1 MARVQPGRHTGS
13 PSKRVCGGR
22 CGVVVLRDPTRAPD
36 DVPRASRPREQRYVF
51 DAAFDASATQVRPSG
66 LAGHGDVGL
75 GARCGAAGRAP
86 GPLALPQETVYR
98 ATTRGLVAGVLSGSN
113 ATVFAYGPT
122 GCGKTHT
129 MLGSDGE
136 PGVCARALGDL
147 FQAIEDAGG
156 DTEYE
161 VSMSYLEIYNE
172 TLRDLLNPSLGY
184 LELREDARGTI
195 QVAGLTEVSAT
206 SAEEVVRLLARGNR
220 RRRQEPT
227 AANGTSSRSH
237 AVLQVT
243 VRQRHRGTALRRGRL
258 LMIDLAGSERAAQT
272 QNRGQR
278 MKEGAHINRSLL
290 ALGNCI
296 EALSSARGS
305 KYINYRDSKL
315 TRLLKDS
322 LGGKSRTVMIAHI
335 SPASTAFEESRST
348 LAYAAR
354 AKSIRTKV
362 RHNLLSASCCVAQC
376 GGTMANLRRD
386 ILHPDR
392 QQDSEPAP
400 GKRRDIHYVQAQ
412 VRLGRLREEL
422 LGACREQAALR
433 QRLLQLEGTVLRARL
448 EASRHLLALSR
459 WEQRARRWGKEGQR
473 EPDGPGE
480 TQRNWDMGDEKS
492 GAPGPPD
499 VAVAHESFVALAE
512 EQGRLREQKAELAR
526 CFQRSQ
532 QHARGLQE
540 PAELRPRSLLG
551 GSRRP
556 RALCTHIIQQQRQLI
571 ADRRLSVPRALQE
584 LYQTH
589 LEELPGG
596 PDRTDTTP
604 PEGTSLPQIPRAS
617 RAESL
622 LDAEQ
627 DRGRAQDPRHPTAP
641 WPPLHPKGDSAPSPV
656 FKTSPRAG
664 WKGSAVVPMPLP
676 GRGTV
681 ALERT
686 PQASTNTQH
695 DASLGSGTGS
705 EVAVGRRESR
715 EMSSST
721 KRLSAKATRRW
732 SHTPGGDSPAGTA
745 ACLGAAQPSPSLG
758 TRPWARKK
766 LETRE
771 GSLDAKRRKGR
782 RSWSFE
788 ATGHRLSAPCA
799 CAPCAQPGSSPH
811 RCVHGPCSVPQLV
824 APPGSQMLQSLSKPT
839 VPVGTRAAGT
849 QGPPKTLPRA
859 RPPQNQQPGAGD
871 PSLPVPTSTRKGQ
884 HPRLGCVVASG
895 TGASG
900 KGAQSCR
907 C

>member
-1 MARVQPGRHTGS
+1 MEQQRGALWASLVLGS
-13 PSKRVCGGR
+13 PWPPRPGEDTTAPGDSQDRGLMVALRIRPMSAAELQEGAKPIAHRVDEQ
-22 CGVVVLRDPTRAPD
+22 VVVLRDPTRAPD
-36 DVPRASRPREQRYVF
+36 DVLRASRPREQRYVF
-51 DAAFDASATQVRPSG
+51 DAAFDASATQ
-66 LAGHGDVGL
+66 
-75 GARCGAAGRAP
+75 
-86 GPLALPQETVYR
+86 ENVYR

-184 LELREDARGTI
+184 LELREDARGAI

-206 SAEEVVRLLARGNR
+206 SAKEVVRLLARGNR
-220 RRRQEPT
+220 RRTQEPT
-227 AANGTSSRSH
+227 AANSTSSRSH

-296 EALSSARGS
+296 KALSSARGS

-348 LAYAAR
+348 LAYADR

-362 RHNLLSASCCVAQC
+362 THNLLSASCCVARC
-376 GGTMANLRRD
+376 GGAVADLCRD
-386 ILHPDR
+386 ILHPDS

-400 GKRRDIHYVQAQ
+400 GKRRDIHYIQAQ

-459 WEQRARRWGKEGQR
+459 WEQRARQWGKERQR

-480 TQRNWDMGDEKS
+480 TQRNSDMGDEKS
-492 GAPGPPD
+492 DAPGPPA
-499 VAVAHESFVALAE
+499 VAVARESFVALAE
-512 EQGRLREQKAELAR
+512 EQGRLPEQKAELAR
-526 CFQRSQ
+526 CFQQSQ

-540 PAELRPRSLLG
+540 PAELRPCSLLG
-551 GSRRP
+551 GSCRP
-556 RALCTHIIQQQRQLI
+556 RALCARIIQQQRQLI
-571 ADRRLSVPRALQE
+571 AADHRLSVPRALQE

-589 LEELPGG
+589 LRELPGG
-596 PDRTDTTP
+596 PDRTDTAP
-604 PEGTSLPQIPRAS
+604 PEQ
-617 RAESL
+617 
-622 LDAEQ
+622 
-627 DRGRAQDPRHPTAP
+627 
-641 WPPLHPKGDSAPSPV
+641 
-656 FKTSPRAG
+656 
-664 WKGSAVVPMPLP
+664 
-676 GRGTV
+676 
-681 ALERT
+681 RT

-715 EMSSST
+715 ETSSST
-721 KRLSAKATRRW
+721 KRISAKATRRW
-732 SHTPGGDSPAGTA
+732 CHTPGGDSLEGTA
-745 ACLGAAQPSPSLG
+745 AVLGATQPSPSLG

-782 RSWSFE
+782 RPRSFE
-788 ATGHRLSAPCA
+788 ATGHR
-799 CAPCAQPGSSPH
+799 
-811 RCVHGPCSVPQLV
+811 RCVHGHCSVPQLV
-824 APPGSQMLQSLSKPT
+824 ASPGSQMLQNLPKPT
-839 VPVGTRAAGT
+839 VPVGTWAAGT
-849 QGPPKTLPRA
+849 RGPPKTLPRA
-859 RPPQNQQPGAGD
+859 RPPQNQQPG
-871 PSLPVPTSTRKGQ
+871 L
-884 HPRLGCVVASG
+884 
-895 TGASG
+895 
-900 KGAQSCR
+900 
-907 C
+907 